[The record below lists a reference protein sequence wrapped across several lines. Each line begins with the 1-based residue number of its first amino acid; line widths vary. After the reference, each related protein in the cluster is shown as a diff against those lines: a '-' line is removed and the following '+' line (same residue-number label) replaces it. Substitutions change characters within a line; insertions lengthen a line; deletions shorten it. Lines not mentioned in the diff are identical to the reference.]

1 MNRRRTFFQILIE
14 LTLLII
20 GVLAALAVDNWR
32 QSIGEKKMG
41 RDYLINLRDAIE
53 EDTAV
58 IKVEIKRGFDKENAA
73 TQVLQLIENGK
84 TVSPEAFEELIENI
98 LMLVNPAFMT
108 AVYEELKSTG
118 NLKLIHNDDIKKNM
132 ILYYSYLDV
141 IHIQSSKFMT
151 YDPDFMDVIDYEEL
165 TYRRPFSQEIIL
177 SRLRKSENNRFYL
190 RKLQKDMYRYHQVM
204 IYTTLPKSLELLDK
218 INLELKSE

>member
-14 LTLLII
+14 LALLII

-41 RDYLINLRDAIE
+41 RDYLINLREAIQ

-73 TQVLQLIENGK
+73 TQVLQLIDSGK
-84 TVSPEAFEELIENI
+84 TVSPEAFEDLIENI
-98 LMLVNPAFMT
+98 LMIVNPAFMT

-118 NLKLIHNDDIKKNM
+118 NLKLIHNDDIKKNI
-132 ILYYSYLDV
+132 ILYYSFLDLLY
-141 IHIQSSKFMT
+141 IQTSKLMT

-165 TYRRPFSQEIIL
+165 TYRRPFSQEVIL
-177 SRLRKSENNRFYL
+177 SRLRKSEHARFYL
-190 RKLQKDMYRYHQVM
+190 RKLQRDMYFYHQAM
-204 IYTTLPKSLELLDK
+204 IYVTLPKSLELLDK
-218 INLELKSE
+218 INLGLESE